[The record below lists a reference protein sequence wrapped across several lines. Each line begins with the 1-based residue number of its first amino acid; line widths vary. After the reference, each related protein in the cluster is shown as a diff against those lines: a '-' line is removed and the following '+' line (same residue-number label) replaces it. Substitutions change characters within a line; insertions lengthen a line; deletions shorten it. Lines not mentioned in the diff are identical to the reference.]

1 MRRSQKTF
9 LVTGIAGL
17 IGSALARRL
26 LEDGSQVIGID
37 NLRTG
42 LLGNI
47 PNDAIF
53 IEGNIQDPNLVDQL
67 YSYSFDVIYHIA
79 GQSSGEVSFEDPL
92 YDLQT
97 NCQSTLLLLDLAKN
111 KNCESFI
118 YASTMSVYGDL
129 ENPEIP
135 VIEETPVKPKSFYAI
150 GKYASEEYMR
160 VYSGTYGLNTTALR
174 LFNVYGPGQ
183 NMQNLKQGMV
193 SIFLA
198 QALNGQKIIVKGS
211 RNRFRD
217 QIFVDDVIDA
227 FVAAQLLNGDFKVYN
242 IATGLKTTVAD
253 VLNEMKRFGFDN
265 DVQFVKGTPGDQFG
279 IVGNSMKFQKDTGWQ
294 PLTSFRDGLEKMIVQ
309 IKEPL

>member
-1 MRRSQKTF
+1 MRKSKKTF

-17 IGSALARRL
+17 IGSAIAHRL
-26 LEDGSQVIGID
+26 IEDGSRVVGVD

-42 LLGNI
+42 FLGNV
-47 PNDAIF
+47 PNDAVF
-53 IEGNIQDPNLVDQL
+53 IEGNIHDPKLVDRL
-67 YSYSFDVIYHIA
+67 YSYDFDVIYHIA

-97 NCQSTLLLLDLAKN
+97 NCQSTLLLLDLAKR

-135 VIEETPVKPKSFYAI
+135 VTEETLVKPKSFYAI

-160 VYSGTYGLNTTALR
+160 IYSDSYGLNTIALR

-198 QALNGQKIIVKGS
+198 QALNGQRIIVKGS
-211 RNRFRD
+211 KNRFRD
-217 QIFVDDVIDA
+217 QIFVDDVVSA
-227 FVAAQLLNGDFKVYN
+227 FVAAQRLTGGFLVYN
-242 IATGLKTTVAD
+242 IATGVKTSVAD
-253 VLNEMKRFGFDN
+253 VLNEIKRCGFEN
-265 DVQFVKGTPGDQFG
+265 DVQFVEGTPGDQFG
-279 IVGNSMKFQKDTGWQ
+279 IIGNSDKFQGTTGWR
-294 PLTSFRDGLEKMIVQ
+294 PVTSFQDGLRRMIVQ
-309 IKEPL
+309 IKEL